1 MTTIQ
6 QLKDLAP
13 NLPTYKYISQ
23 IEYANKAIG
32 HYFFDNGT
40 MRSFNSRVHSQV
52 YGGCIFVTSEKNSS
66 WRFEYDR
73 AYTIRMI
80 TETGSIRTIGE
91 FQEHDTRYS
100 AHSYAKYLGD
110 IITSNT

>member
-1 MTTIQ
+1 MQTLQ

-23 IEYANKAIG
+23 IKYASKAIG
-32 HYFFDNGT
+32 SHFFSEGA
-40 MRSFNSRVHSQV
+40 MRVWGSRIHSQV
-52 YGGCIFVTSEKNSS
+52 YGGCIFVTSET
-66 WRFEYDR
+66 RPFFAR

-80 TETGSIRTIGE
+80 DSTGSIRTIGE
-91 FQEHDTRYS
+91 YQEHDTRYS

-110 IITSNT
+110 IITANKG